1 MADLVG
7 ILTGVRDAGQNV
19 ANYMKN
25 SVAKPYGKE
34 ASTGLVGQDGKTYT
48 WSPTGV
54 PTEVPGRK
62 VVGEP
67 LKTEKL
73 P

>member
-1 MADLVG
+1 MADLVDL
-7 ILTGVRDAGQNV
+7 LTGARDAGQSL
-19 ANYMKN
+19 ANKLKS
-25 SVAKPYGKE
+25 SVATPYGKE
-34 ASTGLVGQDGKTYT
+34 ASGGLVGQDGKTYT
-48 WSPTGV
+48 WSPAGV
-54 PTEVPGRK
+54 PTEVPRK